1 LGRAGLRFNPARP
14 NGLRHEAAQNQT
26 EEKPMKW
33 KEGTPQEQP
42 PAGIHVAR
50 CIAVIDLG
58 THQHSYAGETWSSRD
73 VRLGFELP
81 NTLMKGAYKPEL
93 AGKPFGVNRKF
104 RQSLHPK
111 AGLRAFLQSWRGKAF
126 DKDALDKFN
135 PANLVGTPCHLTL
148 IENGDYVDIDS
159 VAPLGTAQCPPAVN
173 KGVFFSLDPDLFKVE
188 VYYLLGE
195 RTREIIAESPEWAAL
210 MVPANKG
217 RAEEP
222 AGGNRQDD
230 DDIPF

>member
-1 LGRAGLRFNPARP
+1 LGRAGLRFNAGRP
-14 NGLRHEAAQNQT
+14 NTVCGT
-26 EEKPMKW
+26 KPRKTKQKKHMKW

-81 NTLMKGAYKPEL
+81 NTLMQGTYKPEL

-135 PANLVGTPCHLTL
+135 PANLVGAPCHLTL

-159 VAPLGTAQCPPAVN
+159 IAPLGTVQCPPAVN

-188 VYYLLGE
+188 VYNLLGE

-210 MVPANKG
+210 MAPARK
-217 RAEEP
+217 AVEEI
-222 AGGNRQDD
+222 AGGNRPAD